1 MSVDS
6 NASVYG
12 GTAQSHNKG
21 YQTDTLNPYFLHP
34 NENPGLVLVTP
45 LLSGSNYHS
54 WSRSMTMALKS
65 KNKLRFVNGT
75 LPRPDD
81 EDHDSIA
88 WDRCNTMIMSWL
100 TNSVDADIAQ
110 SVIWMDTAS
119 EIWLDLKD
127 RFYQGDIFRI
137 SDIQEEI
144 YTLKQGD
151 SSISAYFTKMKKLWQ
166 ELDNFRP
173 VPASNCVNDC
183 IAMAKLKE
191 YKDCD
196 QVIRFLKG
204 LNEQYHAVR
213 SQIMLM
219 DPLPKIAKVYS
230 LLVQQERQIVIPLD
244 ESKLLAINGSNSY
257 AGRGQSSRGRGYRGG
272 GRSNGGRGKG
282 KMLCSHCGQTN
293 HVIYNCWR
301 KYGFPPHMQHLQQK
315 ENNGAVNNCT
325 NINGDDDESHTV
337 TCEEET
343 VDSEAGKLLLTSAQQ
358 KALLALLQGSQ
369 SLPSHSINHDHCT
382 QRMIGV
388 AELNHGLYILK
399 SPAVSL

>member
-1 MSVDS
+1 
-6 NASVYG
+6 
-12 GTAQSHNKG
+12 
-21 YQTDTLNPYFLHP
+21 
-34 NENPGLVLVTP
+34 
-45 LLSGSNYHS
+45 
-54 WSRSMTMALKS
+54 
-65 KNKLRFVNGT
+65 
-75 LPRPDD
+75 
-81 EDHDSIA
+81 
-88 WDRCNTMIMSWL
+88 
-100 TNSVDADIAQ
+100 
-110 SVIWMDTAS
+110 
-119 EIWLDLKD
+119 
-127 RFYQGDIFRI
+127 
-137 SDIQEEI
+137 
-144 YTLKQGD
+144 
-151 SSISAYFTKMKKLWQ
+151 
-166 ELDNFRP
+166 
-173 VPASNCVNDC
+173 
-183 IAMAKLKE
+183 MAKLKE

-301 KYGFPPHMQHLQQK
+301 KYGFPHHMQHLQQK

-369 SLPSHSINHDHCT
+369 SLPSHSINHVT
-382 QRMIGV
+382 TNSR
-388 AELNHGLYILK
+388 
-399 SPAVSL
+399 SLHTEDDWCS